1 MNLLHFSH
9 NKKAQGFVNLLF
21 WFSIISTTNKPT
33 RVNID
38 FITAIGHI
46 ITNSILDCDFKI
58 GKSGKW
64 TDLAHSIKIFK
75 QFLLLTR
82 KQKCLKN
89 FYIFSM
95 KKEIMAHFTKK
106 LIVLYS
112 PKKEILAHFMKKS
125 NLFYV
130 LSK

>member
-1 MNLLHFSH
+1 MRVLSKKHPNNRQWDKSNFLGGGGDFNMNLLHFSH

-33 RVNID
+33 RVSID

-82 KQKCLKN
+82 KQKCLKKY
-89 FYIFSM
+89 YIFTM
-95 KKEIMAHFTKK
+95 KKK
-106 LIVLYS
+106 LWPTLQ
-112 PKKEILAHFMKKS
+112 KS
-125 NLFYV
+125 
-130 LSK
+130 

>member
-46 ITNSILDCDFKI
+46 ITNSILDCNFKI
-58 GKSGKW
+58 EKSGNW

-82 KQKCLKN
+82 KQK
-89 FYIFSM
+89 YIFLSWKRNSDPLY
-95 KKEIMAHFTKK
+95 KKIWFF
-106 LIVLYS
+106 LYS

-125 NLFYV
+125 KFFYI